1 MYIMTYQKFYT
12 ALIGIILAASILF
25 TGYAGIESNETQL
38 SVDNHKVFELRT
50 YTTHDGKLD
59 DLHAR
64 FANHT
69 IELFE
74 KHGMENIGYWTP
86 MDKENTLTYIIAH
99 ESREVAEESWDGFRN
114 DPEWQEA
121 YQASRTDGPLVESIE
136 SVFLTSTDYSP
147 LK

>member
-1 MYIMTYQKFYT
+1 MTYQKFYT
-12 ALIGIILAASILF
+12 ALIGIILTATIMF
-25 TGYAGIESNETQL
+25 TGYTGIESNETQP
-38 SVDNHKVFELRT
+38 SIDNHKVFELRT

-69 IELFE
+69 MELFE

-99 ESREVAEESWDGFRN
+99 ESREAAEASWDGFRN

-121 YQASRTDGPLVESIE
+121 FQASRTDGPLVESIE
-136 SVFLTSTDYSP
+136 SVFMTSTDYSP

>member
-1 MYIMTYQKFYT
+1 MTYQKFYT
-12 ALIGIILAASILF
+12 ALTGIILTATIMF
-25 TGYAGIESNETQL
+25 TGYAGIESNETQS

-69 IELFE
+69 MELFE

-86 MDKENTLTYIIAH
+86 MDKENTLTYIITH
-99 ESREVAEESWDGFRN
+99 ESREAAEASWEAFRN
-114 DPEWQEA
+114 DPVWQEA
-121 YQASRTDGPLVESIE
+121 YQASRADGPLVESIE
-136 SVFLTSTDYSP
+136 SVFMTSTDYSP

>member
-1 MYIMTYQKFYT
+1 MTYQNFYT
-12 ALIGIILAASILF
+12 ALIGIILTATIMF
-25 TGYAGIESNETQL
+25 TGYAGVESNETKT

-69 IELFE
+69 MELFE

-86 MDKENTLTYIIAH
+86 MDQENTLTYIILH
-99 ESREVAEESWDGFRN
+99 ESREAAEASWEAFRN
-114 DPEWQEA
+114 DPVWQEA
-121 YQASRTDGPLVESIE
+121 YEASRADGPLVESIE
-136 SVFLTSTDYSP
+136 SVFMTSTDYSP